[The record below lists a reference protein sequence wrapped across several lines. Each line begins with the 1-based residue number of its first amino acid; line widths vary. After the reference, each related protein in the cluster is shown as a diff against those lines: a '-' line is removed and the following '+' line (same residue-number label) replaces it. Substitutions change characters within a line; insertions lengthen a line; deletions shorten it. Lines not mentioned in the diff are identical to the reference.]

1 MYIRVYIEQFANMSG
16 VVCDSDLSLC
26 LCISVRLS
34 GVVPDGD
41 MSVVCESEAVL
52 SQQLADVPHAVSG
65 KAT

>member
-1 MYIRVYIEQFANMSG
+1 MSG
-16 VVCDSDLSLC
+16 VICDSDLSLS
-26 LCISVRLS
+26 LCMSVRLS
-34 GVVPDGD
+34 GIVPDGD